1 MYYHNVGYFAK
12 GFEYLNR
19 ALDILRY
26 SIGEYH
32 PEIAS
37 IYTKMGM
44 VYQEIDKLDAALEAY
59 NRHLD

>member
-1 MYYHNVGYFAK
+1 MYYHNVGYFTK
-12 GFEYLNR
+12 GFEYLHR
-19 ALDILRY
+19 ALDILKN

-32 PEIAS
+32 PEIAG

-59 NRHLD
+59 VQHLD